1 MGNNS
6 SSKTSGYEQNLN
18 ETDIE
23 LIRKTW
29 NMMISKCSLKDLGNG
44 LMTRA
49 LIEHK
54 ELKQLWRNSLLNK
67 DENDFEIDLSTKR
80 SLLMKSHGERVFETI
95 MLAVNSINDLDQVAK
110 KLNQLGYDH
119 FKYGTKID
127 HLEVC
132 LKKKLKV

>member
-132 LKKKLKV
+132 LKNKI